1 MGLACLMRK
10 RTSWDMSNAAKTAA
24 PVIRWW
30 RASHYQWTAH
40 GRFGEDS
47 LISPVQGATVR
58 EVLLP
63 VHGTDF
69 ESALRLAT
77 KTLPEKGRDWA
88 HISQAHEKSVREWC
102 AQYGLLGVLS
112 LGATEIG
119 LAGATKE
126 DSERGERYYAQ
137 DLFQRVGGCWSR
149 KTRHAEQVL
158 EVDAGP
164 EDEPDAE
171 QFGPTSARDWI
182 RIPSDATTYRSY
194 VTWADGE
201 KEEGLDG
208 VNRFFPRRQEET
220 LLPKPLSK
228 EFWQHYAEPVT
239 SFSSELARFQN
250 AVTSFRLGQPDRL
263 YRFTDAATLR
273 VQPDTPT
280 NRLPSVVWEVASVLS
295 AFALQMMLGASG
307 LRVMKCARP
316 KCPEIVFT
324 RHSKKKWCSP
334 RCRDAG
340 RKQALRLKNKPKK
353 QTRARARRRRP
364 NA

>member
-1 MGLACLMRK
+1 MRK
-10 RTSWDMSNAAKTAA
+10 RTSWDMSDTAKTAV

-30 RASHYQWTAH
+30 RASHYEWTA
-40 GRFGEDS
+40 GSLGEDS
-47 LISPVQGATVR
+47 FISPVQGATVR

-63 VHGTDF
+63 LHGTDF
-69 ESALRLAT
+69 EAALRLAT
-77 KTLPEKGRDWA
+77 KTLNP
-88 HISQAHEKSVREWC
+88 QARKKSVLEWC
-102 AQYGLLGVLS
+102 AKYGLLGVLS
-112 LGATEIG
+112 LKATEIG
-119 LAGATKE
+119 LAGTTKE
-126 DSERGERYYAQ
+126 DSERGEWYYAQ

-158 EVDAGP
+158 EVDARP
-164 EDEPDAE
+164 EDEPGAE
-171 QFGPTSARDWI
+171 QSGPDWI

-201 KEEGLDG
+201 QDEGLDG
-208 VNRFFPRRQEET
+208 VKRFFPRRQEET

-228 EFWQHYAEPVT
+228 EFWQHYAEPVG
-239 SFSSELARFQN
+239 SFFFGLERFRD
-250 AVTSFRLGQPDRL
+250 AVTLFRLGQPDRL

-273 VQPDTPT
+273 VQPDTST
-280 NRLPSVVWEVASVLS
+280 NRLPTVVWEVASVLS

-307 LRVMKCARP
+307 LRAMKCARP
-316 KCPEIVFT
+316 ICPEIVFT

-340 RKQALRLKNKPKK
+340 RKQALRLRQKLEK
-353 QTRARARRRRP
+353 QRRARARGRRS

>member
-1 MGLACLMRK
+1 
-10 RTSWDMSNAAKTAA
+10 MSNAAKTAA

-30 RASHYQWTAH
+30 RASHYEWTA
-40 GRFGEDS
+40 GRKGED
-47 LISPVQGATVR
+47 LFISPVQGATVR

-77 KTLPEKGRDWA
+77 KTLPDKGRDWA
-88 HISQAHEKSVREWC
+88 PISQAHEKSVLEWC
-102 AQYGLLGVLS
+102 AKYGLLGVLS
-112 LGATEIG
+112 LKATEIG
-119 LAGATKE
+119 LAGTTKE
-126 DSERGERYYAQ
+126 DSERGEWYYAQ
-137 DLFQRVGGCWSR
+137 DLFQRAGGCWSR

-158 EVDAGP
+158 EVGAGP
-164 EDEPDAE
+164 EDEQDSE
-171 QFGPTSARDWI
+171 QFGPTTVRDWI
-182 RIPSDATTYRSY
+182 RIPSDAATYRSY

-201 KEEGLDG
+201 QEEGQDG
-208 VNRFFPRRQEET
+208 VKRFFPRRQEET

-228 EFWQHYAEPVT
+228 EFWQHYAEPVG
-239 SFSSELARFQN
+239 SFSSELARFQD
-250 AVTSFRLGQPDRL
+250 AVTLFRLGQPDRL

-273 VQPDTPT
+273 VQPYTPT

-307 LRVMKCARP
+307 LRAMKCARP
-316 KCPEIVFT
+316 ICPEIVFT

-340 RKQALRLKNKPKK
+340 RKQALRLRQKLEK
-353 QTRARARRRRP
+353 QRRARARARRRRS